1 MVLGI
6 PLPELALHFHNMFN
20 PLLPD
25 LSTLKNED
33 VDNKI
38 TELMQKYFMASRF
51 GQSGV
56 MQQISVILAVYRD
69 EQERRQQAAN
79 KKLIQNQ
86 NQDLDDFI
94 KIDR

>member
-1 MVLGI
+1 MGFGI
-6 PLPELALHFHNMFN
+6 HLLEPLLHFHNMFN

-56 MQQISVILAVYRD
+56 MQQISVILQAYKD
-69 EQERRQQAAN
+69 EQFRRQQAAN
-79 KKLIQNQ
+79 KKLLQNQ
-86 NQDLDDFI
+86 NQDLDEFI

>member
-1 MVLGI
+1 
-6 PLPELALHFHNMFN
+6 MFN

-25 LSTLKNED
+25 LSTLKNDD

-38 TELMQKYFMASRF
+38 TELMQKYFMASKF

-56 MQQISVILAVYRD
+56 MQQISVILAAYKD
-69 EQERRQQAAN
+69 EQSRRQQAAN
-79 KKLIQNQ
+79 KKLLQNQ
-86 NQDLDDFI
+86 NQDLDEFI

>member
-1 MVLGI
+1 
-6 PLPELALHFHNMFN
+6 MFN

-25 LSTLKNED
+25 LSTLKNDD

-38 TELMQKYFMASRF
+38 TELMQKYFIASRF

-69 EQERRQQAAN
+69 EQSRRQQAAN

-86 NQDLDDFI
+86 NQDLEDFI

>member
-1 MVLGI
+1 
-6 PLPELALHFHNMFN
+6 MFN

-25 LSTLKNED
+25 LSTLKND
-33 VDNKI
+33 DIDNKI
-38 TELMQKYFMASRF
+38 TELMQKYFLASKF

-56 MQQISVILAVYRD
+56 MQQISVILESYKY
-69 EQERRQQAAN
+69 EQARRQQAAN

>member
-1 MVLGI
+1 
-6 PLPELALHFHNMFN
+6 MFN

-38 TELMQKYFMASRF
+38 TELMQKYFLASKF
-51 GQSGV
+51 GQGGL
-56 MQQISVILAVYRD
+56 MQQISVILEVYRN
-69 EQERRQQAAN
+69 EQSRRQQEAN
-79 KKLIQNQ
+79 KKLMQNR
-86 NQDLDDFI
+86 NQDLDEFI